1 MVQVRQPFY
10 SLPRTTQ
17 NFSET
22 AVAPPYFTPA
32 LAAALTVALTP
43 LHQMIVCNR
52 YGYCYIYILLFSHIP
67 YLVLLFTFIYTQ
79 TLHL

>member
-43 LHQMIVCNR
+43 LHQMIARVSPPFDN
-52 YGYCYIYILLFSHIP
+52 LAVSL
-67 YLVLLFTFIYTQ
+67 
-79 TLHL
+79 